1 MLKSYSNAKINLYSF
16 IFIFFSQALAEWTLI
31 FANDETDA
39 KYYVDLSSLNKRKET
54 IRMMTLEDYTA
65 PEIAKKTKKISY
77 NSVKTL
83 SEFNCDLQTMRVLS
97 YSVYKNQMAF
107 GEPIFSKGIPFEWS
121 KVNHN
126 TVNDAYLNIAC
137 NEI

>member
-1 MLKSYSNAKINLYSF
+1 MQKLIYIVLFLLFS
-16 IFIFFSQALAEWTLI
+16 SQALAEWTLI

-39 KYYVDLSSLNKRKET
+39 KYYVDLSSLNKKKDT

-65 PEIAKKTKKISY
+65 PEIAKKGQKKISY

-83 SEFNCDLQTMRVLS
+83 SEFNCGLQTMRVLS

-107 GEPIFSKGIPFEWS
+107 GEPILSKGIPFEWA
-121 KVNHN
+121 KINHN

>member
-1 MLKSYSNAKINLYSF
+1 MHKF
-16 IFIFFSQALAEWTLI
+16 IYIVLFLFLSSHAFAEWTLI
-31 FANDETDA
+31 FSNDQTNA

-54 IRMMTLEDYTA
+54 IRMMTLEDYIA
-65 PEIAKKTKKISY
+65 PEIAKKGQKKISY

-83 SEFNCDLQTMRVLS
+83 SEFNCSSQMMRVLS

-107 GEPIFSKGIPFEWS
+107 GEPILSKGIPFEWS
-121 KVNHN
+121 RVNHN

-137 NEI
+137 NEIN